1 MSEEN
6 STAYQPS
13 DVEEKWFAAWSESGA
28 FRGDESSSKEA
39 YSIVIPPPNV
49 TGVLTLGHVLNNTI
63 QDILARRARMQGK
76 EVLWLPGTDHAG
88 IATQSKVEKHLR
100 DTEGKTRRDLGREEF
115 LKRAWEWKDKHGGI
129 IIQQLKKLGC
139 SCDWE
144 RERFT
149 MDEDY
154 SKQVQDCFVHFFKS
168 GHIYRGK
175 RMVNWCPASLTALSD
190 EEVIMKDSQSKF
202 FYMRYEL
209 VDEEG
214 EFLEIATTRPETI
227 MGDTAVAVHPKD
239 DRYKHLI
246 GKKVWRPFPRAEIP
260 IVADEHIDMELGT
273 GVLKVT
279 PAHDK
284 ADFEIGMKNDLPIID
299 VLNPDGTMNSHA
311 GKEFAGMD
319 RFVARRKAAEML
331 EELGLL
337 IKVEARDNKVGYSER
352 GDVPIEP
359 RISMQWFLRYPQ
371 VEKSMG
377 AVANRDIKFRP
388 ERWAKTYQHWLENIQ
403 DWCISRQLWWGHRI
417 PVWYRKD
424 KAADLQG
431 AESLDAELAGS
442 DLHVSIEPPADPE
455 NWVQDDDVLDT
466 WFSSWLWPFATMDA
480 ATQKKFYPTTDLVT
494 GPDIIFFWVA
504 RMIMAGYEFKDEKP
518 FGNVF
523 FTSII
528 RDKQGRKMSKSLGN
542 SPDPLDIIAMYG
554 ADALRFSV
562 MRIAPLGSDVRF
574 IADLDKENGDL
585 LACPQVEEG
594 RNFAN
599 KLWNAARFRQMQE
612 GVEPVAELDPADLSI
627 YDLDI
632 LAKLDQL
639 AVDLDKAYDAYR
651 FNDCAQL
658 LYEFF
663 WSGYCDWYLE
673 SVKRHFFGESADPA
687 KTAIALKVIDTVFE
701 RFLGHMHPFMPH
713 ITEELWA
720 RMGFAKEGVSLMQT
734 TIPTGAVLEG
744 VDTAVAN
751 RRAAE
756 IYEATGRARNLK
768 AEYNLAANKKVRFVL
783 EPAEDWVAGETETL
797 RALVGA
803 SEIAVDAEFLPAA
816 NTPAM
821 ISSIG
826 KMHMPIEGLI
836 DVDAEKQRLTK
847 ERDKAEKELK
857 KVCAKLNDAN
867 FSERAPK
874 EVVDE
879 NKKRREDF
887 KARLAQLDEM
897 LANLS

>member
-1 MSEEN
+1 
-6 STAYQPS
+6 
-13 DVEEKWFAAWSESGA
+13 
-28 FRGDESSSKEA
+28 
-39 YSIVIPPPNV
+39 
-49 TGVLTLGHVLNNTI
+49 
-63 QDILARRARMQGK
+63 
-76 EVLWLPGTDHAG
+76 DHAG
-88 IATQSKVEKHLR
+88 IATQSKVEKHVR
-100 DTEGKTRRDLGREEF
+100 ETEDKTRRDLGREEF
-115 LKRAWEWKDKHGGI
+115 LKRVWDWKDKHGGI

-154 SKQVQDCFVHFFKS
+154 SKQVQDCFVHFFNS

-175 RMVNWCPASLTALSD
+175 RMVNWCPKHLTAVSD
-190 EEVIMKDSQSKF
+190 EEVIMKESQSKF
-202 FYMRYEL
+202 FYMRYEI
-209 VDEEG
+209 VDGEG
-214 EFLEIATTRPETI
+214 EYLEIATTRPETI

-284 ADFEIGMKNDLPIID
+284 TDFEIGTKNDLPIID
-299 VLNPDGTMNSHA
+299 VLNPDGTMNSLA
-311 GKEFAGMD
+311 GKEFVGLD

-331 EELGLL
+331 DELGLL
-337 IKVEARDNKVGYSER
+337 IKVEARENKVGYSER

-371 VEKSMG
+371 VEKSME
-377 AVANRDIKFRP
+377 AVAKREIKFRP

-424 KAADLQG
+424 KADALQN

-442 DLHVSIEPPADPE
+442 DLHVGVEPPSDPE
-455 NWVQDDDVLDT
+455 NWVQDEDVLDT
-466 WFSSWLWPFATMDA
+466 WFSSWLWPFATMDD
-480 ATQKKFYPTTDLVT
+480 ATEKKFYPTTDLVT

-574 IADLDKENGDL
+574 IAENEKDSKV
-585 LACPQVEEG
+585 LASCPQVEEG

-599 KLWNAARFRQMQE
+599 KLWNAARFRQMQNE
-612 GVEPVAELDPADLSI
+612 PQPPRLAEDGSEMIAPPIVEPVAELNPDDLSI
-627 YDLDI
+627 FDLDI
-632 LAKLDQL
+632 LAKLDRL
-639 AVDLDKAYDAYR
+639 AVDLEKAYDAYK

-701 RFLGHMHPFMPH
+701 RFLGHLHPFMPH
-713 ITEELWA
+713 ITEELWE
-720 RMGFAKEGVSLMQT
+720 RMGFAENGSLLMQT
-734 TIPTGAVLEG
+734 EIDTKPVLEG
-744 VDTAVAN
+744 IDTGEA
-751 RRAAE
+751 RRQAAE
-756 IYEATGRARNLK
+756 IFEATSRARNLK
-768 AEYNLAANKKVRFVL
+768 AEYNLASNKKVKFVL
-783 EPAEDWVAGETETL
+783 EPAEDWVAAETETL
-797 RALVGA
+797 RALIGA
-803 SEIAVDAEFLPAA
+803 SEIKVDSEFLPAA

-836 DVDAEKQRLTK
+836 DVDAEKKRLTK
-847 ERDKAEKELK
+847 ERDKADKELQ
-857 KVCAKLNDAN
+857 KVCAKLKDTN
-867 FSERAPK
+867 FTERAPK
-874 EVVDE
+874 QVVVE
-879 NKKRREDF
+879 NKKRREEF
-887 KARLAQLDEM
+887 KARIKQLDEM
-897 LANLS
+897 LENLG